1 MPLADA
7 TAILEFSR
15 QPSEPP
21 TLLAPE
27 AQSLQPPL
35 PTPGWFASRSPP
47 QSATNEAQ
55 YGVPTSPN
63 GPYSPQGDHGSER
76 ASSVGGINGT
86 FLVGK
91 VRSLNL
97 SRLEA
102 VDAIERT
109 PVAKPAQR
117 RQKRKAAF
125 VVSAQRHQNLFFTR
139 GQGTLGAIEIID
151 LRCILGSAGR
161 IYRRVGRDSRGAS
174 RVYL

>member
-15 QPSEPP
+15 QPSKPP
-21 TLLAPE
+21 TLLAHE
-27 AQSLQPPL
+27 AQSFQPPL

-47 QSATNEAQ
+47 QSATNEAE
-55 YGVPTSPN
+55 YGVPTSPK
-63 GPYSPQGDHGSER
+63 GPYSPQGDHESER
-76 ASSVGGINGT
+76 ATST

-91 VRSLNL
+91 IRSLNL

-174 RVYL
+174 RVYF